1 MAPPLSAAMMGP
13 AAMNG
18 PKPGM
23 ANAPIPAN
31 NPIVPPRAQTPP
43 VLAIRSTFGHLCFF
57 LVSEITGASLIGE
70 QHGNIIIRE
79 AGASKLSDDGVG
91 LSFCIN
97 ET

>member
-1 MAPPLSAAMMGP
+1 MK
-13 AAMNG
+13 G

-31 NPIVPPRAQTPP
+31 NPNGSADDTASARAHGR
-43 VLAIRSTFGHLCFF
+43 AFGHLCFL
-57 LVSEITGASLIGE
+57 LVSEITGASLIGK
-70 QHGNIIIRE
+70 QHGNIIIGE
-79 AGASKLSDDGVG
+79 ACAFKLSDDGVG